1 MSLIFLAADF
11 PPSRGGIQTVAHE
24 LPLALQRAG
33 REVGVVTVCRE
44 GAEAFDADCPY
55 PVVRVP
61 EGGKTQVAANLAAG
75 AEGIAAQLSGRPEAL
90 IATKWFPEGLA
101 VTWALRHPRP
111 PVALI
116 AHGREF
122 RLHGVNVL
130 KWCLQR
136 FILRQMDVAF
146 AVSQWTAGELAR
158 AGMRP
163 GRVHVIHNGVRPE
176 RFANAGDIAALRAR
190 LGIAPG
196 PVLLTVGRLVPRK
209 GHADVIRV
217 LPRVMERV
225 GALTYLIAGEGPQ
238 EQALRDAAQGTGVA
252 EHVRFI
258 GAPDD
263 DDLPTI
269 YHLCD
274 VFVMPTRELPG
285 DPAEGFGIAYLEA
298 NAAGKPVIAARCG
311 GVADAVEDGVSGL
324 LLPPGDDDALVEAIV
339 RLIEDRDLARRLG
352 EGGLQRVHER
362 FTWDHVAQ
370 RLLEGLEEAGRTA
383 APRR

>member
-33 REVGVVTVCRE
+33 REVGVVTVCQE

-61 EGGKTQVAANLAAG
+61 EGTKAQVAANLAAG
-75 AEGIAAQLSGRPEAL
+75 VGGIANQLPDEPEAV

-101 VTWALRHPRP
+101 ATWALRPRRP
-111 PVALI
+111 LLALI

-122 RLHGVNVL
+122 RLHGGNPL
-130 KWCLQR
+130 KWFLQR
-136 FILRQMDVAF
+136 FILRQMSVVF
-146 AVSQWTAGELAR
+146 AVSEWTAGELVR

-163 GRVHVIHNGVRPE
+163 RNIHVIHNGIRPE
-176 RFANAGDIAALRAR
+176 RFANAGDSAALRER
-190 LGIAPG
+190 LGIGPG

-209 GHADVIRV
+209 GHADVIRL

-225 GALTYLIAGEGPQ
+225 GPVTYLIAGGGPQ
-238 EQALRDAAQGTGVA
+238 EQALRDAAEQCGVA
-252 EHVRFI
+252 EHVRFA

-263 DDLPTI
+263 DDLPAI

-274 VFVMPTRELPG
+274 VFVMPTKEIPG

-298 NAAGKPVIAARCG
+298 NAAGKPVIATRCG

-324 LLPPGDDDALVEAIV
+324 LLPPGDDDALVEAV
-339 RLIEDRDLARRLG
+339 ARLIEDRDLARRLG
-352 EGGLQRVHER
+352 EDGLRRVHER
-362 FTWDHVAQ
+362 FTWDHVAR
-370 RLLEGLEEAGRTA
+370 RLLEGLESIGSAC